1 MKSVAAYI
9 LLTLGGNATPSAEDI
24 EKVVTA
30 AGGEHDAD
38 ATAALLKDLEG
49 KTIADVIA
57 AGQARLATVPTGGGG
72 GGGGAGGD
80 AAAEE
85 EKEEEKEEEE
95 KEEEAAVG
103 NLFGGDGDDDDGGW

>member
-1 MKSVAAYI
+1 MKTVAAYI

-30 AGGEHDAD
+30 GGGDNDAD
-38 ATAALLKDLEG
+38 GAAALVKDMDG
-49 KTIADVIA
+49 KKIEDVIA

-72 GGGGAGGD
+72 GGGGGAAGGGGD
-80 AAAEE
+80 AAADAPEE
-85 EKEEEKEEEE
+85 EKEEE

-103 NLFGGDGDDDDGGW
+103 NLFGGDDGDEAT